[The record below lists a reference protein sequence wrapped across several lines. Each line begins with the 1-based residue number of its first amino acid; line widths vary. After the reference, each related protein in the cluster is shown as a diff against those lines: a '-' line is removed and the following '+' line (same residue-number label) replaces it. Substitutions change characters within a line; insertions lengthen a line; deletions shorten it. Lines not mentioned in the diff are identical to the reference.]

1 MGFTLIELLVVVA
14 IIGILVALLMPAL
27 GSFRERA
34 NRVTCANNLR
44 QCAAALFSYASDNN
58 GMLPVG
64 GTYSNYPDAFGSL
77 VVPTLVQAMTS
88 YISDFKVWGCPNVQ
102 AVPINDPSNTTD
114 FRCSYQYFP
123 YHTYQNTDPTKPPLH
138 NVINTGRMIDQTS
151 RTILMQ
157 DETYFYNGAWR
168 ANHSLGGTLKVGIP
182 TSPSLKTYF
191 GGTPVGM
198 NSLYGDGHVSWV
210 PYSAD
215 KHDLLMIMNLPAY
228 QVWAS
233 SNTVMAVP

>member
-1 MGFTLIELLVVVA
+1 MGFTLIELLVVVT

-44 QCAAALFSYASDNN
+44 QCAVALFSYAGDNN
-58 GMLPVG
+58 GMLPQG
-64 GTYSNYPDAFGSL
+64 GAYSDYPDAFG
-77 VVPTLVQAMTS
+77 PTLVQAMTN
-88 YISDFKVWGCPNVQ
+88 YISDFRIWGCPNVQ
-102 AVPINDPSNTTD
+102 AVPINDPTNSTL

-123 YHTYQNTDPTKPPLH
+123 YHTSLNTDPKTGH
-138 NVINTGRMIDQTS
+138 NIINTGRMIDQTS

-157 DETYFYNGAWR
+157 DETYFYSGAWR

-182 TSPSLKTYF
+182 TSPSMKTYF

-210 PYSAD
+210 PYWAD

-228 QVWAS
+228 QVWVS